1 MYDETPRPKRSQR
14 GKSSIRRHA
23 APRDIS
29 SLGPATASDETI
41 RQTNRRRVRADRVV
55 SPAATKRRRKRV
67 LITIATVVVLLLVG
81 IVAGAFAVVHNF
93 GVKINQVTNSDP
105 ELGKLLQSGQAS
117 APGDPFYMVLMGSD
131 TRPGE
136 TQQRSDSLMVAR
148 VDPKNKKIQIISIPR
163 DSRANIPGYGIT
175 KINAAAVYGGPKLVI
190 KTVHELT
197 GLPISHY
204 INLNFKGFVDVVDAI
219 GGVEIDV
226 PQDIYDT
233 QASAYGVKYAT
244 VKKGLQRLDG
254 RYALTFVRT
263 RHTLVDGDFGRM
275 RNQQAFIKALA
286 SQALSLQS
294 VFNAGSII
302 NAVASNLDTDMTP
315 MQLADLALQFKG
327 LRSSDIDSSNAPGG
341 AKYMN
346 GISYVVLD
354 PGQLTAMI
362 DRMKRGLPLDPTKAT
377 GAAGSSTS
385 TTTVKPADFQLTVR
399 NGAGVSGLAKQ
410 CADFLTTK
418 GFKVIETGNTA
429 QPAYDRTLIV
439 YQPGYEAQANLT
451 RETLGFGDVV
461 ASKGMYAFKSQV
473 MVVVGKDWKDPA
485 VQSAGR

>member
-1 MYDETPRPKRSQR
+1 MYEETPRPKRSPR
-14 GKSSIRRHA
+14 GKAPRRHS

-29 SLGPATASDETI
+29 SLGPASASDETI
-41 RQTNRRRVRADRVV
+41 KQTNRRRVRADRVIN
-55 SPAATKRRRKRV
+55 PAATKRRRKRL
-67 LITIATVVVLLLVG
+67 LITIVTVATLLLVG
-81 IVAGAFAVVHNF
+81 GAAVAFAVVHNF
-93 GVKINQVTNSDP
+93 GVRINQVTNADP

-131 TRPGE
+131 TRPGQS
-136 TQQRSDSLMVAR
+136 QQRSDSLMVAR

-163 DSRANIPGYGIT
+163 DSRADIPGYGTT

-190 KTVHELT
+190 TTVKQLT

-244 VKKGLQRLDG
+244 VKKGLQKLDG
-254 RYALTFVRT
+254 RHALTFVRT

-327 LRSSDIDSSNAPGG
+327 LKSSDIDSANAPGA

-354 PGQLTAMI
+354 PLKLSQMI
-362 DRMKRGLPLDPTKAT
+362 DRMKQGLPLDPTKVAGASGSAT
-377 GAAGSSTS
+377 ASST
-385 TTTVKPADFQLTVR
+385 VKAADFQLTVR

-410 CADFLTTK
+410 CAEFLVSK
-418 GFKVIETGNTA
+418 GFKVSETGNTA

-439 YQPGYEAQANLT
+439 YQTGFEAQANLT
-451 RETLGFGDVV
+451 RETLGFGDVI
-461 ASKGMYAFKSQV
+461 AAKGMFSFKTQV
-473 MVVVGKDWKDPA
+473 MVVVGKDWTDPA
-485 VQSAGR
+485 AATARR